1 MTHGAID
8 AEEHAHFHPYGS
20 PGARFSP
27 ASWLSLCEDGAP
39 ENCQCF
45 FCSRS
50 RLPLRFKASRV
61 QQSGAD
67 SERYASPEPTQ
78 DASGRTKLSCKG
90 RCRRSSNTSIPYADL
105 DLQSIQKRTS
115 TGKTHHIMVADVD
128 SCKEGVD
135 SCLRRCPHADDGVL
149 ATRMLTCMPI

>member
-1 MTHGAID
+1 MKCFYWRRFRTTVSWHSLRHESFGEGEQALTHGAID

-78 DASGRTKLSCKG
+78 DASGKSGTNTEPRVVRFFWSLRKPPASG
-90 RCRRSSNTSIPYADL
+90 RLGCT
-105 DLQSIQKRTS
+105 
-115 TGKTHHIMVADVD
+115 
-128 SCKEGVD
+128 
-135 SCLRRCPHADDGVL
+135 
-149 ATRMLTCMPI
+149 